1 MKTIIAFLLLCALQ
15 VTASAQDP
23 TAVQKAEM
31 NKLSFLVGNWKGEG
45 WIVTPDG
52 QRRTFRQT
60 ERIQS
65 KLGGT
70 AILIEGEG
78 KSRVGDKGEE
88 VTMFQSLAIIN
99 YDDRGKR
106 YRFLSQTNQGY
117 YNESEARIIEGGMEW
132 GFHLPQGGRIRYTI
146 KLTEKGE
153 WFEIGEFSQDEK
165 AWRKFHEM
173 TLQRVN

>member
-1 MKTIIAFLLLCALQ
+1 MKRITALALLCVLY
-15 VTASAQDP
+15 VTASAQEP
-23 TAVQKAEM
+23 TATQKAEM
-31 NKLSFLVGNWKGEG
+31 SKLNFLVGNWKGEG
-45 WIVTPDG
+45 WIVSPDG

-106 YRFLSQTNQGY
+106 YRFVSQTNQGY
-117 YNESEARIIEGGMEW
+117 YMESEARVIEGGMEW
-132 GFHLPQGGRIRYTI
+132 GFRLPQGGRIRYTI

-153 WFEIGEFSQDEK
+153 WFEIGEMTPDEK
-165 AWRKFHEM
+165 NWRKFHEM

>member
-1 MKTIIAFLLLCALQ
+1 MRKVFALALLCTLCA
-15 VTASAQDP
+15 TASAQEP
-23 TAVQKAEM
+23 TATQKAEM
-31 NKLSFLVGNWKGEG
+31 SKMSFLVGNWKGEG
-45 WIVTPDG
+45 WIITPDG
-52 QRRTFRQT
+52 QRHTFKQT

-117 YNESEARIIEGGMEW
+117 YNESEARVIEGGMEW
-132 GFHLPQGGRIRYTI
+132 GFRLPQGGRIRYTI
-146 KLTEKGE
+146 KINEKGE

-165 AWRKFHEM
+165 AWR
-173 TLQRVN
+173 